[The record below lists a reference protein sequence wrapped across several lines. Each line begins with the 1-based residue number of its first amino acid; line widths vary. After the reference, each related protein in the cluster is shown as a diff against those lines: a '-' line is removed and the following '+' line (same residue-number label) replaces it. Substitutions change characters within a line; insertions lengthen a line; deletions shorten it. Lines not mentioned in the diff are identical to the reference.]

1 MPETGGLPG
10 LEVTTPLRLV
20 PKYEI
25 LMPQIAAMAA
35 AGSGIDLISR
45 ALGVSAE
52 VARNALYLH
61 RSGKRP
67 PGRID
72 GRRRRPRQPEQP
84 FVPKYQQIAAE
95 VDRRR
100 KGGEGFDRLARAMKV
115 SRGMVVTAYGFAN
128 RDEAAA
134 AAREGRKPTRPPHKW
149 SEESRAAKGRQSRP
163 RSRGR

>member
-10 LEVTTPLRLV
+10 LEVTTPLRRV

-45 ALGVSAE
+45 ALGVGAE
-52 VARNALYLH
+52 VVRDALYLH

-67 PGRID
+67 PDRID

-100 KGGEGFDRLARAMKV
+100 KAGEGFDRLAREMKV
-115 SRGMVVTAYGFAN
+115 SRGMVVRAYDFAN
-128 RDEAAA
+128 RDEAAD
-134 AAREGRKPTRPPHKW
+134 AARKGRKPTRPPYKW
-149 SEESRAAKGRQSRP
+149 SEESRAARRKP
-163 RSRGR
+163 RGGPT